1 MLQLKLVSK
10 NYYVNWNIILFKAGF
25 TKNPVFSIFYYMKI
39 DISKIKTVE
48 FEKGLKLC
56 ADIKSSFGSNE
67 AYVVGGC
74 VRDILR
80 ATAGQTEYPEIHD
93 VDIATNMPMDML
105 IQKYK
110 TASNNGEAHGTMLV
124 FMGDIPFEVTQFR
137 TDGTY
142 SDGRHPDSVTFAKTF
157 DEDVKRRDF
166 TINAIGIDGDGTII
180 DPVNGVTDINNKLIR
195 AVGNPRDRF
204 REDALRIIRGIRFA
218 INFGYQ
224 IEHKTREAMREMAYG
239 LATISAE
246 RIRGEILKLD
256 KSNGNF
262 SKFIDVLDD
271 INAIP
276 YLRQFK
282 NIDLKSMVWDAAK
295 VWDFNNDNIFPF
307 ILLYSDDYQTSMH
320 FFACTANECRKF
332 KWYKKYKPYMAMRSS
347 VVSWS
352 ILAEIYSGDYEFL
365 FKLFNRTPD
374 WKDREGIIRMILKE
388 SPVDK
393 KAISKRLQESGIEP
407 GPLFGEALRDCI
419 EAAYFQKSTEIMKDP
434 FYNIMQKC
442 YILKNK

>member
-1 MLQLKLVSK
+1 
-10 NYYVNWNIILFKAGF
+10 
-25 TKNPVFSIFYYMKI
+25 MKI

-56 ADIKSSFGSNE
+56 ADIKSSFGDNE

-74 VRDILR
+74 VRDIIR
-80 ATAGQTEYPEIHD
+80 AELDQTSYPQIHD

-105 IQKYK
+105 TRRYK

-166 TINAIGIDGDGTII
+166 TINAIGIDGDSNVI
-180 DPVNGVTDINNKLIR
+180 DPVNGVDDIKNKLVR

-239 LATISAE
+239 LTTISGE

-295 VWDFNNDNIFPF
+295 IWDFNNDNIFPF

-320 FFACTANECRKF
+320 FFACTCDDRRKF
-332 KWYKKYKPYMAMRSS
+332 LWYKKYKPYMAMRSS

-365 FKLFNRTPD
+365 FKLYNHTPD

-388 SPVDK
+388 NPIDK

-407 GPLFGEALRDCI
+407 GPLYGEALRDCI
-419 EAAYFQKSTEIMKDP
+419 EVAYLKKSTEIMNDP

-442 YILKNK
+442 YIIKNK

>member
-1 MLQLKLVSK
+1 
-10 NYYVNWNIILFKAGF
+10 
-25 TKNPVFSIFYYMKI
+25 MKI

-56 ADIKSSFGSNE
+56 ADIKSSFSSNE
-67 AYVVGGC
+67 AYIVGGC

-80 ATAGQTEYPEIHD
+80 AAAGQTEYPEIHD

-105 IQKYK
+105 IQRYK

-180 DPVNGVTDINNKLIR
+180 DPVNGVADITNKLIR

-224 IEHKTREAMREMAYG
+224 IEHKTREAMREMAHG
-239 LATISAE
+239 LTLISAE
-246 RIRGEILKLD
+246 RIRAEILKLD

-262 SKFIDVLDD
+262 SKFIDILDD

-282 NIDLKSMVWDAAK
+282 NIDIKSMVWDAAK

-365 FKLFNRTPD
+365 FKLYNRTPD
-374 WKDREGIIRMILKE
+374 WKDREGIIRTILKE
-388 SPVDK
+388 SPIDK
-393 KAISKRLQESGIEP
+393 KAISKRLQESGMKP
-407 GPLFGEALRDCI
+407 GPSFGEALRDCI
-419 EAAYFQKSTEIMKDP
+419 EVAYLKKSTEIINDP

-442 YILKNK
+442 YIIKNK

>member
-1 MLQLKLVSK
+1 
-10 NYYVNWNIILFKAGF
+10 
-25 TKNPVFSIFYYMKI
+25 MKI

-56 ADIKSSFGSNE
+56 ADIKSSFDNNE

-80 ATAGQTEYPEIHD
+80 AAAGQTEYPEIHD

-105 IQKYK
+105 IRRYK

>member
-1 MLQLKLVSK
+1 
-10 NYYVNWNIILFKAGF
+10 
-25 TKNPVFSIFYYMKI
+25 MKI

-56 ADIKSSFGSNE
+56 ADIKSSFGNNE

-80 ATAGQTEYPEIHD
+80 AAAGQTEYPEIHD

-105 IQKYK
+105 IQRYK

-180 DPVNGVTDINNKLIR
+180 DPVNGVADINNKLIR

-224 IEHKTREAMREMAYG
+224 IEHKTREAMREMAHG
-239 LATISAE
+239 LVNISAE

-320 FFACTANECRKF
+320 LFACTANECRKF

-365 FKLFNRTPD
+365 FKLYNHTPD

-393 KAISKRLQESGIEP
+393 KAISKKLQESGIEP

-442 YILKNK
+442 YIIKNK

>member
-1 MLQLKLVSK
+1 
-10 NYYVNWNIILFKAGF
+10 
-25 TKNPVFSIFYYMKI
+25 MKI

-105 IQKYK
+105 IQRYK

-407 GPLFGEALRDCI
+407 GPLFGEALKDCI

>member
-1 MLQLKLVSK
+1 
-10 NYYVNWNIILFKAGF
+10 
-25 TKNPVFSIFYYMKI
+25 MKI

-407 GPLFGEALRDCI
+407 GPLFGEALKDCI